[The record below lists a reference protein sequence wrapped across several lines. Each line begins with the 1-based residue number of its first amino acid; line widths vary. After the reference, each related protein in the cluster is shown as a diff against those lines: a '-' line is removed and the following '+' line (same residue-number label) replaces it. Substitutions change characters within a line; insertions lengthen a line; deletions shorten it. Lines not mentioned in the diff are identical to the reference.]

1 MLKLDCMINTGSKR
15 IIIVVRLQATF
26 AKENMADE
34 NRTFP
39 TEINS
44 QEFHLFRPNFISL

>member
-1 MLKLDCMINTGSKR
+1 MLKLDCMINTASKG
-15 IIIVVRLQATF
+15 IILYSCETKQLLLRRHV
-26 AKENMADE
+26 NMADE

-44 QEFHLFRPNFISL
+44 QEFHLFSKF